1 MSYIAGEERGQA
13 TFLPAR
19 LDDYVRDDA
28 PVRVIDAFVDRLNM
42 RELGFARA
50 VPAETGRPGYDPR
63 DLLKLYVWG
72 YLNEVRS
79 SRRLERECSRN
90 VEAMWLMRRLAPDFK
105 TIADFR
111 RDNGPALVS
120 TCRAFVLFCRD
131 QGLFAARLV
140 ALDGSKFQAAA
151 SPRRIMGR
159 QDIKAE
165 AARLDRRI
173 ADYLADLDAHDAAE
187 PEETSREATL
197 AALELLE
204 ERRRNL
210 DAMTA
215 RLAAAGRQS
224 LVEGEPDARPM
235 RMARGGKP
243 PCYNV
248 QTAVDADTGLILH
261 HEVTTEATDSR
272 LLHPMAKAAKEAI
285 RAETLTVVADAG
297 FSSGVAAAF
306 CEADGITPCVPVKRS
321 PNTEGDGT
329 LFDRSLF
336 IYQPETDTYCCPA
349 GRTMV
354 RVKVIKRDHA
364 ILYASKNCSACALKA
379 GCTLAARRMVQRH
392 MHEDARGRMHARI
405 EADPSLMRQRR
416 CAAEHPFG
424 TIKRM
429 TAGGRFL
436 TRGLN
441 KVRAEAALSVLAYN
455 LLRVTNLLGAAT
467 LAARLA

>member
-1 MSYIAGEERGQA
+1 MGYIVGEERGQA

-28 PVRVIDAFVDRLNM
+28 PVRIVDAFVARLNVGA
-42 RELGFARA
+42 LGFVRA
-50 VPAETGRPGYDPR
+50 IPAETGRPGYDPR
-63 DLLKLYVWG
+63 DLLKLYIWG

-79 SRRLERECSRN
+79 SRRLERECLRN
-90 VEAMWLMRRLAPDFK
+90 VEAMWLLRRLAPDFK
-105 TIADFR
+105 TLADFR

-131 QGLFAARLV
+131 EGLFAARLL
-140 ALDGSKFQAAA
+140 ALDGSKFRAAA
-151 SPRRIMGR
+151 SPKRIMSR
-159 QDIKAE
+159 QDIKEE
-165 AARLDRRI
+165 AARLERRI
-173 ADYLADLDAHDAAE
+173 AAYLAELDAQDAAE

-197 AALELLE
+197 SAL
-204 ERRRNL
+204 
-210 DAMTA
+210 A
-215 RLAAAGRQS
+215 RLKQRREALDVMAAGLEAKGRSS
-224 LVEGEPDARPM
+224 LVEGEPEARPM
-235 RMARGGKP
+235 RLPRGGKP

-248 QTAVDADTGLILH
+248 ATAVDADSGLILH
-261 HEVTTEATDSR
+261 HDVTTEATDSR
-272 LLHPMAKAAKEAI
+272 LLHPMARSAKEAI
-285 RAETLTVVADAG
+285 GVETLTVVADAG
-297 FSSGVAAAF
+297 FSSGLAAAL

-321 PNTEGDGT
+321 PNPEGDGT

-336 IYQPETDTYCCPA
+336 TYRPETDTYRCPA
-349 GRTMV
+349 GRTME

-364 ILYASKNCSACALKA
+364 IIYASKDCSGCALKP
-379 GCTLAARRMVQRH
+379 GCTLAARRMVQRRI
-392 MHEDARGRMHARI
+392 HEDARGRMHARV

-441 KVRAEAALSVLAYN
+441 KVRAEAALSILAYN
-455 LLRVTNLLGAAT
+455 LLRATNLLGAAILT
-467 LAARLA
+467 ARLA